1 MLTARDDV
9 AGLLAGRR
17 RAHGAELEAL
27 RGRPA
32 HPVVAADYHVPR
44 PVWQQAHPA
53 RYYVG
58 LWRC

>member
-32 HPVVAADYHVPR
+32 HPVVAHCCFGADWEECQEIL
-44 PVWQQAHPA
+44 PV
-53 RYYVG
+53 VG
-58 LWRC
+58 NLTT

>member
-27 RGRPA
+27 GGRPA

-44 PVWQQAHPA
+44 PVWQ
-53 RYYVG
+53 
-58 LWRC
+58 